1 MIPTIIEGG
10 RYSDSRGCLLYNNNF
25 DAALIK
31 RVYLIEN
38 KDVDFIRAWQGH
50 RIEQRW
56 FSAVQG
62 SFKIQLIAIDNWNN
76 PSKMLEPISFILNAE
91 KLDTLHIPPGYVSSI
106 KALEHGAK
114 LLIMADYLLG
124 EVKDEYRFEVD
135 YFKKHNVI

>member
-1 MIPTIIEGG
+1 MIPTIIDGG
-10 RYSDSRGCLLYNNNF
+10 RYSDERGCLLFNNNF

-56 FSAVQG
+56 LSSVQG
-62 SFKIQLIAIDNWNN
+62 SFIIQLIAIDNWDT
-76 PSKMLEPISFILNAE
+76 PSKILEPVTFILNG
-91 KLDTLHIPPGYVSSI
+91 KKMDVLHIPPNYVSSI
-106 KALEHGAK
+106 KALEPGSK
-114 LLIMADYLLG
+114 LLVMADYLLG

-135 YFKKHNVI
+135 FFKK